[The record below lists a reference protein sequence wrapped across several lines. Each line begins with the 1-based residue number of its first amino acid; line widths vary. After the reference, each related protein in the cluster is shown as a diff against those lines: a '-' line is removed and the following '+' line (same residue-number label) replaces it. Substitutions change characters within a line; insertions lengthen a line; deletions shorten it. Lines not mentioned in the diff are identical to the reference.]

1 MNNKVAFIL
10 GLIFGAL
17 AGVGASYCALE
28 EKYEKRLNAEVK
40 SVQETFNTKLNE
52 KLHEV
57 AEDNREGKERI
68 AEKYP
73 EVAKTTTYRSV
84 TDNLGYSSDD
94 GFRMP
99 SDVPIQ
105 NIADIPAQ
113 ESLIDQKKPGDTYE
127 IPKEEYGGD
136 GEYRTV
142 DLYYYS
148 DGTLTDDQDYL
159 VEDIPESI
167 GKNMYEAL
175 EKRLDAGHDEIYI
188 RNAERGVDYRVS
200 LTDESSAE

>member
-28 EKYEKRLNAEVK
+28 EKYEKKLNTEVE
-40 SVQETFNTKLNE
+40 SVKETFKDKLNE
-52 KLHEV
+52 ELHKV

-73 EVAKTTTYRSV
+73 EVAKTTYRSV
-84 TDNLGYSSDD
+84 TDSLGYSSDD
-94 GFRMP
+94 SFRMP

-105 NIADIPAQ
+105 DIADIPVQ
-113 ESLIDQKKPGDTYE
+113 DSLIDQKKPGDTYE
-127 IPKEEYGGD
+127 IPKEEFGGD

-142 DLYYYS
+142 DLNYYS
-148 DGTLTDDQDYL
+148 DGTLTDDQDYP

-167 GKNMYEAL
+167 GNDMFDAL
-175 EKRLDAGHDEIYI
+175 DERLQSGHDEIYI

-200 LTDESSAE
+200 LTDESSEE